1 MSIYFD
7 HNATTPID
15 PSLLP
20 LISGWVREWSN
31 PSSIYSISR
40 NPKKILRESRSTI
53 ANKLSAHPL
62 EIIFTS
68 GGSESNN
75 LAIKGLLTYFKK
87 LNKDTLIVSS
97 VEHPSVLKTVKYLS
111 TKGMNVFFIP
121 VDRSGDLD
129 LEFLSAKLKENKVGL
144 VSIMAA
150 NNETGIIH
158 PIAKISEMVHSFGA
172 LLHTDA
178 VQLMGKTIFDFKSMG
193 VDLASFSAHKFYSLK
208 GAGFLYCRKGL
219 PLESLIHGGG
229 QERSRRAGTEN
240 TLAIASMNHM
250 IEVLSHI
257 ETKLPEIQKVR
268 DHFEAKIIENISH
281 IQITAQKPNRLVNTS
296 HLVIDGVDGENLL
309 MNLDLKGFNVSTG
322 AACSAGSPEPSP
334 ALLAMGFTRA
344 EAQSSLRVSFGQ
356 SNTLKEVDL
365 FISTLKEVVP
375 YLREIKN
382 QI

>member
-7 HNATTPID
+7 HNATTPVD
-15 PSLLP
+15 QSLLP
-20 LISGWVREWSN
+20 LVDTWIKEWAN

-40 NPKKILRESRSTI
+40 NPKKILREARASI
-53 ANKLSAHPL
+53 ANKLGVHPL

-75 LAIKGLLTYFKK
+75 LAIKGLVNYFKK
-87 LNKDTLIVSS
+87 TNKDTIISSS
-97 VEHPSVLKTVKYLS
+97 VEHPSVLKTIKYLGLQ
-111 TKGMNVFFIP
+111 GMNVHFIP
-121 VDRSGDLD
+121 ANKNGDLD
-129 LEFLSAKLKENKVGL
+129 QDFLIDKLKNNKVGL
-144 VSIMAA
+144 VSVMAA
-150 NNETGIIH
+150 NNETGILH
-158 PIAKISEMVHSFGA
+158 PISVISELAHSHGA
-172 LLHTDA
+172 LMHTDA
-178 VQLMGKTIFDFKSMG
+178 VQLMGKTVFDFKSMG

-240 TLAIASMNHM
+240 TLAIAAMKHM
-250 IEVLSHI
+250 VDHLIQIESKLSVV
-257 ETKLPEIQKVR
+257 QKVR
-268 DHFEAKIIENISH
+268 DYFESEVVLNISNVE
-281 IQITAQKPNRLVNTS
+281 ITAQKPNRLVNTS
-296 HLVIDGVDGENLL
+296 HLIIEGVDGENLL

-356 SNTLKEVDL
+356 SNTIEEVDL
-365 FISTLKEVVP
+365 FITTLKEIVP